1 MIGKFASTQ
10 LKRDWVALKIVS
22 RKGTLKVWD
31 TNSSVFVVAIKEVV
45 TFPKRFGMTLRP
57 RGIVFLLCAGA

>member
-31 TNSSVFVVAIKEVV
+31 TNPSVFVVALKRRSH
-45 TFPKRFGMTLRP
+45 FPNELE
-57 RGIVFLLCAGA
+57 